1 MQEPAGVQEETTMVS
16 ETSSTRRIAA
26 LSAAAGSI
34 FAYFQRSAW
43 SEQAKDPDACD
54 FAFGNPHD
62 MPIPAYVEALREAA
76 IPHDPAWFA
85 YKFSEPYAQ
94 ETVSTSLRN
103 RFGLP
108 FEPDDIAMTTGG
120 FAALFV
126 TLTALIEPGDE
137 VIFALPPWFFYEI
150 GVVHNSGVP
159 VKVRVDPVTF
169 DLDLAAIEAAITPR
183 TRLVLINTPC
193 NPTGKIYSP
202 ETLKGLADLLEAAS
216 RRNGRTIY
224 LLSDEAYNHYVYDGA
239 TFHTPLEFY
248 PESLLAYSYGKTLL
262 APGQRIGYLALSPS
276 MANREQLRQDIFIAQ
291 MANAFAFPNAVLQR
305 AVPEIELLSIDIGR
319 MERKRDRMVS
329 ALREIGYDVHSPE
342 GAFYLFPKSPL
353 SDDWAFV
360 EMLEERKV
368 FCHPGALSEWPGHFR
383 ISLTASEEMIERSLP
398 IFADVLA
405 ATRA

>member
-1 MQEPAGVQEETTMVS
+1 
-16 ETSSTRRIAA
+16 
-26 LSAAAGSI
+26 
-34 FAYFQRSAW
+34 
-43 SEQAKDPDACD
+43 
-54 FAFGNPHD
+54 
-62 MPIPAYVEALREAA
+62 
-76 IPHDPAWFA
+76 
-85 YKFSEPYAQ
+85 
-94 ETVSTSLRN
+94 
-103 RFGLP
+103 
-108 FEPDDIAMTTGG
+108 
-120 FAALFV
+120 
-126 TLTALIEPGDE
+126 
-137 VIFALPPWFFYEI
+137 
-150 GVVHNSGVP
+150 
-159 VKVRVDPVTF
+159 
-169 DLDLAAIEAAITPR
+169 
-183 TRLVLINTPC
+183 VLINTPC

-202 ETLKGLADLLEAAS
+202 ETLKGLAELLEAAS

-224 LLSDEAYNHYVYDGA
+224 LLSDEAYNHYVFDGA

-276 MANREQLRQDIFIAQ
+276 MANREQFRQDILNSQI
-291 MANAFAFPNAVLQR
+291 ANALAFTNAVLQR

-353 SDDWAFV
+353 SDDWAFI

-383 ISLTASEEMIERSLP
+383 ISLTASEEMIARSLP

-405 ATRA
+405 ASRT

>member
-1 MQEPAGVQEETTMVS
+1 MVS
-16 ETSSTRRIAA
+16 GTSSTRRIAA
-26 LSAAAGSI
+26 LTASAGNI
-34 FAYFQRSAW
+34 LAYFEKSSWMQHAG
-43 SEQAKDPDACD
+43 DPDACD

-76 IPHDPAWFA
+76 IPHDPTWFA

-94 ETVSTSLRN
+94 ETVAASLRG

-108 FEPDDIAMTTGG
+108 FEPADIALTTGG

-126 TLTALIEPGDE
+126 ALTTLIEPGDE
-137 VIFALPPWFFYEI
+137 VIFSLPPWFFYEF
-150 GVVHNSGVP
+150 GVVHSGGVP
-159 VKVRVDPVTF
+159 VKVRVDQDTF
-169 DLDLAAIEAAITPR
+169 DLDLAALEAAITPR

-202 ETLKGLADLLEAAS
+202 GTLKGLAELLEAAS

-262 APGQRIGYLALSPS
+262 APGQRIGYLALSPA
-276 MANREQLRQDIFIAQ
+276 MANREQLRQDVMIAQ
-291 MANAFAFPNAVLQR
+291 VANAFAFPNAVLQR
-305 AVPEIELLSIDIGR
+305 ALPEIEQLSIDIGR

-329 ALREIGYDVHSPE
+329 ALREIGYELHSPE
-342 GAFYLFPKSPL
+342 GAFYLFPKSPIA
-353 SDDWAFV
+353 DDWAFV
-360 EMLEERKV
+360 DMLEERKM
-368 FCHPGALSEWPGHFR
+368 FCHPGTISEWPGHFR
-383 ISLTASEEMIERSLP
+383 ISLTASEDMIERSLP
-398 IFADVLA
+398 RFADALA
-405 ATRA
+405 AARA